1 MTIEQLCR
9 VDDRPSQ
16 GIVKTHIELVREMI
30 DQLPNHI
37 KESST
42 TTFLEPGF
50 GSGTFIFELIRELRK
65 YGHSMENIQG
75 RIYGCETFGGAVNKV
90 KRNLSNYD
98 FKNIYNTDF
107 LTHDFKNMEFDVVL
121 VNPPYQQSDNI
132 RAKLWNKFVEV
143 GYSHLKEDGYMTMIV
158 PCKWFTQSSNRLSKV
173 INIFTNNN
181 LIRFDLDSSKYFPQ
195 VGDIIGTFTLQKSNQ
210 VYDTIVVR
218 DGKEYKIRYKGQRI
232 AFTEEEKLTNSI
244 LSKVTAPD
252 RSKKINSFA
261 SEDLKQIKGNWRKY
275 VADGILSEDKSDE
288 YPIPLH
294 YTASKTLYRKSTTP
308 KWKVFINLS
317 GYYYHSKKP
326 TKYMFTEYSQDSF
339 GGMINIPDDSKE
351 EGDNIISF
359 LHSKTYRF
367 FNDIS
372 KAGSGFNTK
381 IAQATMLDKS
391 RSWSNNEIY
400 SYFNLTQEEVNLI
413 ESTIQ

>member
-1 MTIEQLCR
+1 MLQRLKFDLEEPANKML
-9 VDDRPSQ
+9 
-16 GIVKTHIELVREMI
+16 
-30 DQLPNHI
+30 DQLPEHI
-37 KESST
+37 FKSET
-42 TTFLEPGF
+42 TTFYDPAPGGGQF
-50 GSGTFIFELIRELRK
+50 VSAIENRLRQ
-65 YGHSMENIQG
+65 YGHS
-75 RIYGCETFGGAVNKV
+75 
-90 KRNLSNYD
+90 D
-98 FKNIYNTDF
+98 KNISKRVFGYVGNRIHLNYIINTHK
-107 LTHDFKNMEFDVVL
+107 LVGTYFKTTIEDMKFNVVIC
-121 VNPPYQQSDNI
+121 NPPYQQSDNV
-132 RAKLWNKFVEV
+132 RAKLWNKFVEA
-143 GYSHLKEDGYMTMIV
+143 GYSHLKEGGYMTMII

-210 VYDTIVVR
+210 VYDTVVIR

-232 AFTEEEKLTNSI
+232 AFTEQEKLTNSI
-244 LSKVTAPD
+244 LSKVKAPD
-252 RSKKINSFA
+252 KSKKINSFA

-339 GGMINIPDDSKE
+339 GGMINIPVDSKE

-391 RSWSNNEIY
+391 KSWSDSEIY

-413 ESTIQ
+413 ESTIE